1 MNKSEIAGLTYR
13 SKENKEP
20 GYSGTKRTA
29 SAEEK
34 AVINNII
41 SNFLGNILDKHA

>member
-34 AVINNII
+34 AVINSTI
-41 SNFLGNILDKHA
+41 SYFLGNILDKHS

>member
-1 MNKSEIAGLTYR
+1 MLKSDIAGLTYR

-20 GYSGTKRTA
+20 GYSGTKRVA
-29 SAEEK
+29 SNEEK
-34 AVINNII
+34 AVIGNII